1 MDTIVNFKEEISMKK
16 IVSMLASI
24 ALVASLAACGEKT
37 ETPAETPGETPA
49 ETPEETPD
57 AEEEPAQGVTD
68 TSILVGNSAATSG
81 AYAPVGVPFNAGIEA
96 YFAMI
101 NDAGGV
107 DGRMIEF
114 THIDDEFDPVKGK
127 AALSTLV
134 EDEEIFALV
143 GHFGTPVVGATIED
157 VKEYG
162 IPAVYFATGIGQLY
176 NDKAEGKDRGIFPV
190 QPIYQTEGQ
199 IMVARAVG
207 DFEAKKIGVIY
218 TNDDAGKDLYSGV
231 EAKAKELG
239 IEVVAE
245 QVAAGAT
252 DVSSAVTS
260 IKNAEV
266 DFIIGAAIQAT
277 IPTIVK
283 ELAAQNV
290 NKDVITTYVNV
301 SPVISEA
308 VVNEID
314 GKFDVYG
321 LGWVDLVENADSLAA
336 FAEWAPDYATNVYAM
351 TGWIAGHFF
360 TEGLKRVEGTVT
372 WDKFMDA
379 MESEPIKNPFG
390 GTIDYADGLRA
401 GTQEMNLAKVAM
413 VEGAP
418 GWEPVDGLQSMDSLL
433 GN

>member
-1 MDTIVNFKEEISMKK
+1 MKK
-16 IVSMLASI
+16 IVAMLASLAI
-24 ALVASLAACGEKT
+24 VASFAACGAKEETPNTPGT
-37 ETPAETPGETPA
+37 ETPGTETPSE
-49 ETPEETPD
+49 EPED
-57 AEEEPAQGVTD
+57 EEPAQGVFD
-68 TSILVGNSAATSG
+68 DKIIVGNSAATSG
-81 AYAPVGVPFNAGIEA
+81 SYAPVGVPFNAGIEA
-96 YFAMI
+96 YFKMI
-101 NDAGGV
+101 NEAGGV
-107 DGRMIEF
+107 NGRKIEF
-114 THIDDEFDPVKGK
+114 VHIDDEFDPVKGK

-134 EDEEIFALV
+134 EDDEIFALV

-157 VKEYG
+157 IKEYG

-218 TNDDAGKDLYSGV
+218 TNDDAGKDLFAGV
-231 EAKAKELG
+231 EAKAKELN
-239 IEVVAE
+239 IEIVAE

-260 IKNAEV
+260 IKNANV

-308 VVNEID
+308 VINEIN

-321 LGWVDLVENADSLAA
+321 LGWVDLVENADNLAA

-360 TEGLKRVEGTVT
+360 VEGLKRVEGTVT
-372 WDKFMDA
+372 WDKYMDA
-379 MESEPIKNPFG
+379 LESAPIKNPFG
-390 GTIDYADGLRA
+390 GEINFGDGLRA
-401 GTQEMNLAKVAM
+401 GTQEMNLSKVGL
-413 VEGAP
+413 VENAP
-418 GWEPVDGLQSMDSLL
+418 GWVPVDGLQSMDSLL
-433 GN
+433 GK

>member
-1 MDTIVNFKEEISMKK
+1 MKK
-16 IVSMLASI
+16 IIAMLASLAI
-24 ALVASLAACGEKT
+24 VASFAACGAKEETPETPGTPGT
-37 ETPAETPGETPA
+37 ETPVEK
-49 ETPEETPD
+49 PED
-57 AEEEPAQGVTD
+57 EEPAQGVFD
-68 TSILVGNSAATSG
+68 DKIIVGNSAATSG
-81 AYAPVGVPFNAGIEA
+81 NYAPVGVPFNAGIEA
-96 YFAMI
+96 YFKMI
-101 NDAGGV
+101 NEAGGV
-107 DGRMIEF
+107 NGRKIEF
-114 THIDDEFDPVKGK
+114 KHIDDEFDPVKGK

-134 EDEEIFALV
+134 EDDKIFALV

-190 QPIYQTEGQ
+190 QPIYKTEGQ

-218 TNDDAGKDLYSGV
+218 TNDDAGKDLYAGV

-239 IEVVAE
+239 VEIVAE

-260 IKNAEV
+260 IKNANV

-308 VVNEID
+308 VINEIN

-321 LGWVDLVENADSLAA
+321 LGWVDLVENADNLAA

-360 TEGLKRVEGTVT
+360 VEGLKRVEGTVT
-372 WDKFMDA
+372 WDKYMDA
-379 MESEPIKNPFG
+379 LESAPIKNPFG
-390 GTIDYADGLRA
+390 GEINYADGLRA
-401 GTQEMNLAKVAM
+401 GTQEMNLSKVGL
-413 VEGAP
+413 VENAP
-418 GWEPVDGLQSMDSLL
+418 GWVPVDGLQSMDSLL
-433 GN
+433 GK

>member
-1 MDTIVNFKEEISMKK
+1 MKK
-16 IVSMLASI
+16 IVAMLASLAI
-24 ALVASLAACGEKT
+24 VASFAACGAKEETPETPGT
-37 ETPAETPGETPA
+37 ETPVEK
-49 ETPEETPD
+49 PED
-57 AEEEPAQGVTD
+57 EEPAQGVFD
-68 TSILVGNSAATSG
+68 DKIIVGNSAATSG
-81 AYAPVGVPFNAGIEA
+81 NYAPVGVPFNAGIEA
-96 YFAMI
+96 YFKMI
-101 NDAGGV
+101 NEAGGV
-107 DGRMIEF
+107 NGRKIEF
-114 THIDDEFDPVKGK
+114 KHIDDEFDPVKGK

-134 EDEEIFALV
+134 EDEKIFALV

-218 TNDDAGKDLYSGV
+218 TNDDAGKDLFAGV

-239 IEVVAE
+239 VEIVAE

-260 IKNAEV
+260 IKNANV
-266 DFIIGAAIQAT
+266 DFVIGAAIQAT

-290 NKDVITTYVNV
+290 NKDLITTYVNV

-308 VVNEID
+308 VINEIN

-321 LGWVDLVENADSLAA
+321 LGWVDLVENADNLAA

-360 TEGLKRVEGTVT
+360 VEGLKRVEGTVT
-372 WDKFMDA
+372 WDKYMDA
-379 MESEPIKNPFG
+379 LESAPIKNPFG
-390 GTIDYADGLRA
+390 GEINYAGGLRA
-401 GTQEMNLAKVAM
+401 GTQEMNLSKVGL
-413 VEGAP
+413 VENAP
-418 GWEPVDGLQSMDSLL
+418 GWVPVDGLQSMDSLL
-433 GN
+433 GK

>member
-1 MDTIVNFKEEISMKK
+1 MKK
-16 IVSMLASI
+16 IVAMLASLAI
-24 ALVASLAACGEKT
+24 VASFAACGAKEETPETPGTPGT
-37 ETPAETPGETPA
+37 ETPVEK
-49 ETPEETPD
+49 PED
-57 AEEEPAQGVTD
+57 EEPAQGVFD
-68 TSILVGNSAATSG
+68 DRIVVGNSAATSG
-81 AYAPVGVPFNAGIEA
+81 NYAPVGVPFNAGIEA
-96 YFAMI
+96 YFKMI
-101 NDAGGV
+101 NEEGGV
-107 DGRMIEF
+107 NGRKIEF
-114 THIDDEFDPVKGK
+114 KHIDDEFDPVKGK

-134 EDEEIFALV
+134 EDEKIFALV

-190 QPIYQTEGQ
+190 QPIYLTEGQ

-218 TNDDAGKDLYSGV
+218 TNDDAGKDLFAGV

-239 IEVVAE
+239 VEIVAE

-260 IKNAEV
+260 IKNANV

-308 VVNEID
+308 VINEIN

-360 TEGLKRVEGTVT
+360 VEGLKRVEGTVT
-372 WDKFMDA
+372 WDKYIDA
-379 MESEPIKNPFG
+379 MESAPIKNPFG
-390 GTIDYADGLRA
+390 GEINYADGLRA
-401 GTQEMNLAKVAM
+401 GTQEMNLSKVGL
-413 VEGAP
+413 VENAP
-418 GWEPVDGLQSMDSLL
+418 GWVPVDGLQSMDSLL
-433 GN
+433 GK

>member
-1 MDTIVNFKEEISMKK
+1 MKK
-16 IVSMLASI
+16 IVSMLASL

-49 ETPEETPD
+49 ETPEETPEE
-57 AEEEPAQGVTD
+57 EEEPAQGVTD

-190 QPIYQTEGQ
+190 
-199 IMVARAVG
+199 
-207 DFEAKKIGVIY
+207 
-218 TNDDAGKDLYSGV
+218 
-231 EAKAKELG
+231 
-239 IEVVAE
+239 
-245 QVAAGAT
+245 
-252 DVSSAVTS
+252 
-260 IKNAEV
+260 
-266 DFIIGAAIQAT
+266 
-277 IPTIVK
+277 
-283 ELAAQNV
+283 
-290 NKDVITTYVNV
+290 
-301 SPVISEA
+301 
-308 VVNEID
+308 
-314 GKFDVYG
+314 
-321 LGWVDLVENADSLAA
+321 
-336 FAEWAPDYATNVYAM
+336 
-351 TGWIAGHFF
+351 
-360 TEGLKRVEGTVT
+360 
-372 WDKFMDA
+372 
-379 MESEPIKNPFG
+379 
-390 GTIDYADGLRA
+390 
-401 GTQEMNLAKVAM
+401 
-413 VEGAP
+413 
-418 GWEPVDGLQSMDSLL
+418 
-433 GN
+433 

>member
-1 MDTIVNFKEEISMKK
+1 MKK
-16 IVSMLASI
+16 IIAMLASLAI
-24 ALVASLAACGEKT
+24 VASFAACGAKEETPETPGTPGT
-37 ETPAETPGETPA
+37 ETPVEK
-49 ETPEETPD
+49 PED
-57 AEEEPAQGVTD
+57 EEPAQGVFD
-68 TSILVGNSAATSG
+68 DKIIVGNSAATSG
-81 AYAPVGVPFNAGIEA
+81 NYAPVGVPFNAGIEA
-96 YFAMI
+96 YFKMI
-101 NDAGGV
+101 NEAGGV
-107 DGRMIEF
+107 NGRKIEF
-114 THIDDEFDPVKGK
+114 KHIDDEFDPVKGK

-134 EDEEIFALV
+134 EDDKIFALV

-218 TNDDAGKDLYSGV
+218 TNDDAGKDLFAGV

-239 IEVVAE
+239 VEIVAE

-260 IKNAEV
+260 IKNANV
-266 DFIIGAAIQAT
+266 DFVIGAAIQAT

-308 VVNEID
+308 VINEIN

-321 LGWVDLVENADSLAA
+321 LGWVDLVANADSLAA

-360 TEGLKRVEGTVT
+360 VEGLKRVEGTVT
-372 WDKFMDA
+372 WDKYMDA
-379 MESEPIKNPFG
+379 LESAPIKNPFG
-390 GTIDYADGLRA
+390 GEINYAGGLRA
-401 GTQEMNLAKVAM
+401 GTQEMNLSKVGL
-413 VEGAP
+413 VENAP
-418 GWEPVDGLQSMDSLL
+418 GWVPVDGLQSMDSLL
-433 GN
+433 GK

>member
-1 MDTIVNFKEEISMKK
+1 
-16 IVSMLASI
+16 
-24 ALVASLAACGEKT
+24 
-37 ETPAETPGETPA
+37 
-49 ETPEETPD
+49 
-57 AEEEPAQGVTD
+57 
-68 TSILVGNSAATSG
+68 
-81 AYAPVGVPFNAGIEA
+81 
-96 YFAMI
+96 MI
-101 NDAGGV
+101 NEAGGV
-107 DGRMIEF
+107 NGRKIEF
-114 THIDDEFDPVKGK
+114 KHIDDEFDPVKGK

-134 EDEEIFALV
+134 EDDKIFALV

-218 TNDDAGKDLYSGV
+218 TNDDAGKDLFAGV

-239 IEVVAE
+239 VEIVAE

-260 IKNAEV
+260 IKNANV

-290 NKDVITTYVNV
+290 NKDLITTYVNV

-308 VVNEID
+308 VINEIN

-360 TEGLKRVEGTVT
+360 VEGLKRVEGTVT
-372 WDKFMDA
+372 WDKYMDA
-379 MESEPIKNPFG
+379 LESAPIKNPFG
-390 GTIDYADGLRA
+390 GVINYAGGLRA
-401 GTQEMNLAKVAM
+401 GTQEMNLSKVGL
-413 VEGAP
+413 VENAP
-418 GWEPVDGLQSMDSLL
+418 GWVPVDGLQSMDSLL
-433 GN
+433 GK

>member
-1 MDTIVNFKEEISMKK
+1 MKK
-16 IVSMLASI
+16 IIAMLASLAI
-24 ALVASLAACGEKT
+24 VASFAACGAKEETPETPGTPGT
-37 ETPAETPGETPA
+37 ETPVEK
-49 ETPEETPD
+49 PED
-57 AEEEPAQGVTD
+57 EEPAQGVFD
-68 TSILVGNSAATSG
+68 DKIIVGNSAATSG
-81 AYAPVGVPFNAGIEA
+81 NYAPVGVPFNAGIEA
-96 YFAMI
+96 YFKMI
-101 NDAGGV
+101 NEAGGV
-107 DGRMIEF
+107 NGRKIEF
-114 THIDDEFDPVKGK
+114 KHIDDEFDPVKGK

-134 EDEEIFALV
+134 EDDKIFALV

-218 TNDDAGKDLYSGV
+218 TNDDAGKDLFAGV

-239 IEVVAE
+239 VEIVAE

-260 IKNAEV
+260 IKNANV

-290 NKDVITTYVNV
+290 NKDLITTYVNV

-308 VVNEID
+308 VINEIN

-360 TEGLKRVEGTVT
+360 VEGLKRVEGTVT
-372 WDKFMDA
+372 WDKYMDA
-379 MESEPIKNPFG
+379 LESAPIKNPFG
-390 GTIDYADGLRA
+390 GVINYAGGLRA
-401 GTQEMNLAKVAM
+401 GTQEMNLSKVGL
-413 VEGAP
+413 VENAP
-418 GWEPVDGLQSMDSLL
+418 GWVPVDGLQSMDSLL
-433 GN
+433 GK

>member
-1 MDTIVNFKEEISMKK
+1 MKK
-16 IVSMLASI
+16 IIAMLASLAI
-24 ALVASLAACGEKT
+24 VASFAACGAKEETPETPGTPGT
-37 ETPAETPGETPA
+37 ETPVEK
-49 ETPEETPD
+49 PED
-57 AEEEPAQGVTD
+57 EEPAQGVFD
-68 TSILVGNSAATSG
+68 DKIIVGNSAATSG
-81 AYAPVGVPFNAGIEA
+81 NYAPVGVPFNAGIEA
-96 YFAMI
+96 YFKMI
-101 NDAGGV
+101 NEAGGV
-107 DGRMIEF
+107 NGRKIEF
-114 THIDDEFDPVKGK
+114 KHIDDEFDPVKGK

-134 EDEEIFALV
+134 EDEKIFALV

-218 TNDDAGKDLYSGV
+218 TNDDAGKDLFAGV
-231 EAKAKELG
+231 EAKAKEIG
-239 IEVVAE
+239 IEIVAE

-260 IKNAEV
+260 IKNANV
-266 DFIIGAAIQAT
+266 DFVIGAAIQAT

-290 NKDVITTYVNV
+290 NKDLITTYVNV

-308 VVNEID
+308 VINEIN

-321 LGWVDLVENADSLAA
+321 LGWVDLVANADSLAA

-360 TEGLKRVEGTVT
+360 VEGLKRVEGTVT
-372 WDKFMDA
+372 WDKYMDA
-379 MESEPIKNPFG
+379 LENAPIKNPFG
-390 GTIDYADGLRA
+390 GEINYAGGLRA
-401 GTQEMNLAKVAM
+401 GTQEMNLSKVGL
-413 VEGAP
+413 VENAP
-418 GWEPVDGLQSMDSLL
+418 GWVPVDGLQSMDSLL
-433 GN
+433 GK

>member
-1 MDTIVNFKEEISMKK
+1 MKK
-16 IVSMLASI
+16 IIAMLASLAI
-24 ALVASLAACGEKT
+24 VASFAACGAKEETPETPGTPGT
-37 ETPAETPGETPA
+37 ETPVEK
-49 ETPEETPD
+49 PED
-57 AEEEPAQGVTD
+57 EEPAQGVFD
-68 TSILVGNSAATSG
+68 DKIIVGNSAATSG
-81 AYAPVGVPFNAGIEA
+81 NYAPVGVPFNAGIEA
-96 YFAMI
+96 YFKMI
-101 NDAGGV
+101 NEAGGV
-107 DGRMIEF
+107 NGRKIEF
-114 THIDDEFDPVKGK
+114 KHIDDEFDPVKGK

-134 EDEEIFALV
+134 EDDKIFALV

-190 QPIYQTEGQ
+190 QPIYKTEGQ

-218 TNDDAGKDLYSGV
+218 TNDDAGKDLYAGV

-239 IEVVAE
+239 VEIVAE

-260 IKNAEV
+260 IKNANV
-266 DFIIGAAIQAT
+266 DFVIGAAIQAT

-308 VVNEID
+308 VINEIN

-360 TEGLKRVEGTVT
+360 VEGLKRVEGTVT
-372 WDKFMDA
+372 WDKYMDA
-379 MESEPIKNPFG
+379 LESAPIKNPFG
-390 GTIDYADGLRA
+390 GEINYAGGLRA
-401 GTQEMNLAKVAM
+401 GTQEMNLSKVGL
-413 VEGAP
+413 VENAP
-418 GWEPVDGLQSMDSLL
+418 GWVPVDGLQSMDSLL
-433 GN
+433 GK